1 MLALYRIYQLLV
13 MLPLMAA
20 VTIVAAVITATGS
33 IAFGGRWWGYYPAK
47 IWARIMCRLTLVSVE
62 VRGREL
68 IDPNT
73 SYVFVANHQGAY
85 DIFSVY
91 GFLGHNFKWMMKI
104 GLMKI
109 PMVGY
114 ACKCAGQI
122 FVDNS
127 SQSAVRRTMEAAERQ
142 LSRGMSVVVFPEG
155 SRTLDG
161 KMHAFKRGAYQLAM
175 EFNLPVTPITID
187 GAYEIMRR
195 RGPKLPHWG
204 HITLTIHKPI
214 HAPEDGHELKS
225 LMAESFDA
233 IHSALPEC
241 HK

>member
-91 GFLGHNFKWMMKI
+91 GFLGHNFKWMMKRS
-104 GLMKI
+104 LEKI
-109 PMVGY
+109 PLVGW
-114 ACKCAGQI
+114 ACKRAGHI
-122 FVDNS
+122 YVDHTTHGI
-127 SQSAVRRTMEAAERQ
+127 AATMKAAQRQ
-142 LSRGMSVVVFPEG
+142 LAVQPAG
-155 SRTLDG
+155 
-161 KMHAFKRGAYQLAM
+161 GAAD
-175 EFNLPVTPITID
+175 N
-187 GAYEIMRR
+187 RR
-195 RGPKLPHWG
+195 SIRSDAAHVENTASGTHNTHNTSG
-204 HITLTIHKPI
+204 HRF
-214 HAPEDGHELKS
+214 GRS
-225 LMAESFDA
+225 
-233 IHSALPEC
+233 
-241 HK
+241 

>member
-91 GFLGHNFKWMMKI
+91 GFLGHNFKWMMKRS
-104 GLMKI
+104 LEKI
-109 PMVGY
+109 PLVGW
-114 ACKCAGQI
+114 ACKRAGHI
-122 FVDNS
+122 YVDHTTHGI
-127 SQSAVRRTMEAAERQ
+127 AATMKAAQRQ
-142 LSRGMSVVVFPEG
+142 LAGGMSLVVFPEG
-155 SRTLDG
+155 ARTLTG
-161 KMHAFKRGAYQLAM
+161 
-175 EFNLPVTPITID
+175 TID
-187 GAYEIMRR
+187 GAFAVMPRTSKIPRPGR
-195 RGPKLPHWG
+195 
-204 HITLTIHKPI
+204 IILTIHPAI
-214 HAPEDGHELKS
+214 DSADPDVMELSRK
-225 LMAESFDA
+225 A
-233 IHSALPEC
+233 IASALDAE
-241 HK
+241 KAIG